1 MKNLKKIMKENLVAS
16 FCLDNTPIG
25 NKGSKVLLDAE
36 LFKSEDVSKCI
47 YTKIAID
54 SDDYLDLLIT
64 KGNYKGDGT
73 VYFSSNIIDDF
84 EILSEKIERKEISE
98 IVVTS
103 GVVAAFDEE
112 GGDYELL
119 KEIV

>member
-64 KGNYKGDGT
+64 KSNYKGDGT

-103 GVVAAFDEE
+103 GIVAAFDEE

-119 KEIV
+119 KEII

>member
-1 MKNLKKIMKENLVAS
+1 MKNLKKVMKENLVAS

-36 LFKSEDVSKCI
+36 LFKSEDVAKCI

-64 KGNYKGDGT
+64 KSNYKGNGT
-73 VYFSSNIIDDF
+73 VYFSSNVLDDF
-84 EILSEKIERKEISE
+84 DVLSEKIETKEISE
-98 IVVTS
+98 IVVTT
-103 GVVAAFDEE
+103 GIVAAFDEE
-112 GGDYELL
+112 EGNYELL
-119 KEIV
+119 KEII

>member
-64 KGNYKGDGT
+64 KSNYKGDGT

-84 EILSEKIERKEISE
+84 DILSEKIERKEISE

-119 KEIV
+119 KEII